1 MGFLVCHPAI
11 NFIYFACVIAAA
23 LLIRHPAYLVISF
36 VCAFAYTAKLKQARS
51 AAFGLCLLPCVLAF
65 ALWYASYH
73 HFGVTVLRQNFV
85 QNNITLESLACGLAI
100 GVAAAA
106 AMLWL
111 SCVHAVLTADK
122 VVYLFGRVSPRF
134 SLFLAI
140 FLRMVPR
147 IGRQARKINTARCGL
162 GLGAGQGSVF
172 QRLRN
177 ALKIFSMLIT
187 WTIEM
192 LTGSSESMRSRGS
205 TLRGRTAFSIYRFDN
220 RDRAF
225 VVALFALMTALG
237 MGVLLRQSYV
247 RFAPALRIVP
257 ATPLS
262 YAFYL
267 AYAALCLL
275 PLLLDE
281 FTEYRFRCARRRAG

>member
-1 MGFLVCHPAI
+1 
-11 NFIYFACVIAAA
+11 
-23 LLIRHPAYLVISF
+23 
-36 VCAFAYTAKLKQARS
+36 
-51 AAFGLCLLPCVLAF
+51 
-65 ALWYASYH
+65 
-73 HFGVTVLRQNFV
+73 
-85 QNNITLESLACGLAI
+85 
-100 GVAAAA
+100 
-106 AMLWL
+106 
-111 SCVHAVLTADK
+111 
-122 VVYLFGRVSPRF
+122 
-134 SLFLAI
+134 
-140 FLRMVPR
+140 
-147 IGRQARKINTARCGL
+147 
-162 GLGAGQGSVF
+162 
-172 QRLRN
+172 
-177 ALKIFSMLIT
+177 
-187 WTIEM
+187 M

-281 FTEYRFRCARRRAG
+281 FTEYRFRRARRRAG

>member
-1 MGFLVCHPAI
+1 MGFQTCHPAI

-23 LLIRHPAYLVISF
+23 LLIQHPASLIIALLG
-36 VCAFAYTAKLKQARS
+36 AFAYAVRRRRARG
-51 AAFGLCLLPCVLAF
+51 AALGLGLLLCALAF

-73 HFGVTVLRQNFV
+73 HFGVTVLRQNFIRNSV
-85 QNNITLESLACGLAI
+85 TLEALAYGAALGLS
-100 GVAAAA
+100 VAAAL
-106 AMLWL
+106 MWL
-111 SCVHAVLTADK
+111 SCVHAIVTVDK
-122 VVYLFGRVSPRF
+122 VVYLFGRVSPRL

-140 FLRMVPR
+140 LLRMVPR

-162 GLGAGQGSVF
+162 GLGAGQGNAF
-172 QRLRN
+172 QRLRA
-177 ALKIFSMLIT
+177 ALRVFSILIS

-225 VVALFALMTALG
+225 VVALFALMTALS

-281 FTEYRFRCARRRAG
+281 FTEYRFHRARRRAG